1 MALFLSVAAFLLSV
15 SAVIVGAEALRRIN
29 GQNEEFLKTYVKQIR
44 VDLDDKDGQLVTL
57 KKEVQELKRAR
68 QTSRETLRQLEQGA
82 KRNRETENQQS
93 VSDPADK
100 YGDFIPSSA
109 PPRKRSVA

>member
-29 GQNEEFLKTYVKQIR
+29 GQNEEFLKTYVRQIR
-44 VDLDDKDGQLVTL
+44 ADLDDKGGQLVSL
-57 KKEVQELKRAR
+57 KKEIQELNRDR
-68 QTSRETLRQLEQGA
+68 QGNRETLRQLEAGA
-82 KRNRETENQQS
+82 KRKRQPE
-93 VSDPADK
+93 PAGE

-109 PPRKRSVA
+109 PARRQSVA